1 MGVFLE
7 MDSILKICKENN
19 ILVIEDSACAVR
31 SFYKGNA
38 CGTMGDLGI
47 WSFDAMKILC
57 TGDGGMLYIKDSD
70 FMNIA
75 KEDLYLGTPAKQKSG
90 LDSSANKNVNWWEFE
105 INRPGRR
112 AIMNDVTGAIGN
124 VQLDKVA
131 GFINKREK
139 VHKTYMDELKKL
151 SWIKLPPS
159 IKNYNKSSYYFFGF
173 S

>member
-1 MGVFLE
+1 MCDVDKRSLNLTADNLEPHINNNTKAIILNHYGGIPCE

-57 TGDGGMLYIKDSD
+57 TGDGGMFYIKDSD

-75 KEDLYLGTPAKQKSG
+75 KEDLYLGTQQ
-90 LDSSANKNVNWWEFE
+90 NK
-105 INRPGRR
+105 
-112 AIMNDVTGAIGN
+112 
-124 VQLDKVA
+124 KV
-131 GFINKREK
+131 
-139 VHKTYMDELKKL
+139 V
-151 SWIKLPPS
+151 
-159 IKNYNKSSYYFFGF
+159 
-173 S
+173 